1 MVALVGAI
9 QNNES
14 NESDPNSDFSE
25 TNWTLPMLSPCG
37 AQRPPETYEPAGAH
51 DPGPA
56 SLGGPSDQQNLREPF
71 YPNLETSVPKRFQKH
86 LNSVIPRLLKLP
98 S

>member
-1 MVALVGAI
+1 MQELKCYPSVTQALISAMPSPLWRFGMVALVSAI

-14 NESDPNSDFSE
+14 NESDPNSDFYE

-37 AQRPPETYEPAGAH
+37 AQRPPETYEPARAH

-56 SLGGPSDQQNLREPF
+56 SLGGPSD
-71 YPNLETSVPKRFQKH
+71 
-86 LNSVIPRLLKLP
+86 
-98 S
+98 